1 VSFPRYPAYK
11 QSGVE
16 WLEEVPEY
24 WGTSRVRWLCR
35 RYAGGTPDKTKEEYW
50 ENGTIPWLNS
60 GAVNDRWITEP
71 SAVISED
78 AFANSSAK
86 WIPPGALL
94 MALAGQGKTK
104 GMVAQLAFKAT
115 CNQSMAA
122 LVPGS
127 RIGSRFLYWWLE
139 SNYQNIRNMAGGDLR
154 DGLNLELIGNIQ
166 CPLPSPSEQVS
177 VSAFLDRE
185 TAKIDALIA
194 EQQRLIELLQEKRQ
208 AVISQ
213 AVTKGLNPDAPMKDS
228 GVEWLGEAPDHWDV
242 VPLKYLCSLLRDGT
256 HLPPSRV
263 DEGIPLLSVR
273 NIQDNSFDLRED
285 DSCISE
291 SDYLELCRSFVP
303 LEGDV
308 LLAIV
313 GATMGKVAAVPK
325 DLGRF
330 HIQRSLAIFRSLPE
344 LVDTEWFLRVFRSSQ
359 FQALLWRHVGYSA
372 QPGIYLGV
380 LKDVRVPLP
389 PRTEQGKI
397 LATLNQQLQDFNK
410 LLAPAFKGVALLQER
425 RSALISAAVTG
436 QIDVRG
442 LVPEAVAV

>member
-1 VSFPRYPAYK
+1 
-11 QSGVE
+11 
-16 WLEEVPEY
+16 
-24 WGTSRVRWLCR
+24 
-35 RYAGGTPDKTKEEYW
+35 
-50 ENGTIPWLNS
+50 
-60 GAVNDRWITEP
+60 
-71 SAVISED
+71 
-78 AFANSSAK
+78 
-86 WIPPGALL
+86 
-94 MALAGQGKTK
+94 
-104 GMVAQLAFKAT
+104 
-115 CNQSMAA
+115 
-122 LVPGS
+122 VPG
-127 RIGSRFLYWWLE
+127 
-139 SNYQNIRNMAGGDLR
+139 
-154 DGLNLELIGNIQ
+154 
-166 CPLPSPSEQVS
+166 
-177 VSAFLDRE
+177 
-185 TAKIDALIA
+185 
-194 EQQRLIELLQEKRQ
+194 
-208 AVISQ
+208 
-213 AVTKGLNPDAPMKDS
+213 
-228 GVEWLGEAPDHWDV
+228 HWGV

-273 NIQDNSFDLRED
+273 NIQDDSFDLRDD

-344 LVDTEWFLRVFRSSQ
+344 LLDTEWLLRVFGSSQ

-410 LLAPAFKGVALLQER
+410 LLAPAFKAVTLLQER

-442 LVPEAVAV
+442 LVPEASAA